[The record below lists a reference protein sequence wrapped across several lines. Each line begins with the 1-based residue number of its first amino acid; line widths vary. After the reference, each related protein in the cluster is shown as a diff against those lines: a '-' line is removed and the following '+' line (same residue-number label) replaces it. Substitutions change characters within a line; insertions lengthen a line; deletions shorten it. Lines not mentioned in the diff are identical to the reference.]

1 MSFYN
6 PKYLRMW
13 REALQKR
20 MGTQRR
26 KKKVKVIPKMSVL
39 YPTVKTKARSYMSY
53 LREWLRKKP
62 IRDDEA
68 IRMRIAK
75 AREERERVIE

>member
-1 MSFYN
+1 
-6 PKYLRMW
+6 MW

-39 YPTVKTKARSYMSY
+39 YPTVKSRARGYMSY
-53 LREWLRKKP
+53 LREWLRKRP

-68 IRMRIAK
+68 IRARIRK
-75 AREERERVIE
+75 AREERGKVRVIR